1 MYSLSVGNST
11 KPVTLSTVIV
21 NLFVSDVSENLLSKL
36 SPIGPPLTIA
46 PVEVIP
52 LVGEMFQHLL
62 FQQLN
67 LVNLLCSERQELY
80 PMRQVVHSVIAPAG
94 TVVGSKASGLSL

>member
-11 KPVTLSTVIV
+11 KPVTLSTVTV

-46 PVEVIP
+46 PDEVIP
-52 LVGEMFQHLL
+52 LVGDVSTSFIPATKPSKS
-62 FQQLN
+62 
-67 LVNLLCSERQELY
+67 LVF
-80 PMRQVVHSVIAPAG
+80 
-94 TVVGSKASGLSL
+94 